1 MIKFVGDDC
10 NICICRLNGWF
21 ECIEKICCKY
31 CFYIKVFYFL
41 CMSILYEYERYYE
54 KILYFFKIIFVC
66 YFNFCLKFLL
76 VSLIKIEF
84 EELNFLFI

>member
-41 CMSILYEYERYYE
+41 CMSNYMSMKDIMIKYCIFL
-54 KILYFFKIIFVC
+54 KIIFVC

-76 VSLIKIEF
+76 VSLLKIEF
-84 EELNFLFI
+84 EKLNFLFI